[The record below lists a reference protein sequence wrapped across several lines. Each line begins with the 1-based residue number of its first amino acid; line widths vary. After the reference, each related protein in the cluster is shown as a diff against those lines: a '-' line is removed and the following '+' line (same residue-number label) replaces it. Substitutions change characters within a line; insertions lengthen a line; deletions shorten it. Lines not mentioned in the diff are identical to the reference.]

1 MIDFGIGKGEEVKK
15 TSPLSVPIYHAR
27 SFPSSLEASGL
38 LAKNIKETTKSIQS
52 QLSQKKTIRQIRQF
66 RQCFLRT
73 PILIAEFISED

>member
-1 MIDFGIGKGEEVKK
+1 MIDFGIGKGGEVKK

-52 QLSQKKTIRQIRQF
+52 QLSQKRQLGRLGSLGRVF
-66 RQCFLRT
+66 CAPLF
-73 PILIAEFISED
+73 